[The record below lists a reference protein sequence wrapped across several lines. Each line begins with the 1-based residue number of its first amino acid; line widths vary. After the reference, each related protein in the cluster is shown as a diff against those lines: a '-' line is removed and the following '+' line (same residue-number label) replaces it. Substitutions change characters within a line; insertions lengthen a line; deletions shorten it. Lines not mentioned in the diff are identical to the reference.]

1 MVARGLTG
9 AMTNDDHAEG
19 RDGGAGAVGRPGN
32 PGIEAVSLRKE
43 HVAAASSRV
52 AEVSAELNRRL
63 G

>member
-1 MVARGLTG
+1 
-9 AMTNDDHAEG
+9 MTNDEHAEG

-32 PGIEAVSLRKE
+32 PGIESVSLRKE
-43 HVAAASSRV
+43 QVAAESSPV